1 MPEYD
6 EGPVRATVVSQG
18 FGTIE
23 KTGTQYF
30 ALEVL
35 PEGGAYPR
43 TVKLWVNSEANLERA
58 KARLMSLGW
67 DGETWVAVN
76 PDNPDGHSFVG
87 LTLDLVNKHR
97 DGFDDLDFPGPPGG
111 GASGLKAD
119 VDLAKKLD
127 RLGGKKAN
135 GRRRLSPS
143 LSPTRYHP
151 RRRTRATTMR
161 CRSSGC
167 SSGGDHHRRQ
177 AACGWGLLPAFQ
189 APTSTQVGPL
199 GQPHGGWRWASPTG
213 FNSRPPTWP
222 SMAIRRSRRF
232 TCQCLRV

>member
-1 MPEYD
+1 MPEYA
-6 EGPVRATVVSQG
+6 EGPMRATVVSQG
-18 FGTIE
+18 FGAIE

-35 PEGGAYPR
+35 PEGGAFPR
-43 TVKLWVNSEANLERA
+43 TIKLWVNSEANLQRA
-58 KARLMSLGW
+58 KARLTSLGW

-127 RLGGKKAN
+127 RLGGKKAK
-135 GRRRLSPS
+135 RKKTVESEPEPDPVSSP
-143 LSPTRYHP
+143 
-151 RRRTRATTMR
+151 
-161 CRSSGC
+161 
-167 SSGGDHHRRQ
+167 
-177 AACGWGLLPAFQ
+177 PADEGHDDEVPF
-189 APTSTQVGPL
+189 
-199 GQPHGGWRWASPTG
+199 
-213 FNSRPPTWP
+213 
-222 SMAIRRSRRF
+222 
-232 TCQCLRV
+232 